1 MLVVGLI
8 SDTHGTL
15 RKQAI
20 RELRDADEILHAGDI
35 GGQDVAD
42 RLERIAPTEV
52 VAGNM
57 DPAGSWPPEKILR
70 VAGRRVLLV
79 HDIGH
84 IGSPSY
90 DFLQRAKGAEVD
102 LVVFGHSHRPAD
114 FTMEGIRFVNPGS
127 AGPSRG
133 GPPTVARMT
142 LTDDGV
148 EVVHVKVGD

>member
-15 RKQAI
+15 RKEAI
-20 RELRDADEILHAGDI
+20 RALRDADEILHAGDI

-42 RLERIAPTEV
+42 RLQRIAPTEV

-57 DPAGSWPPEKILR
+57 DPPGSWPYEKVLTI
-70 VAGRRVLLV
+70 VGRRVVLV

-90 DFLQRAKGAEVD
+90 DFLQRAHAFEAD
-102 LVVFGHSHRPAD
+102 MVVFGHSHRPAD
-114 FTMEGIRFVNPGS
+114 FTVEGIRFVNPGS

-133 GPPTVARMT
+133 GPPTIARMT
-142 LTDDGV
+142 MTDDGL
-148 EVVHVKVGD
+148 EIVHVKVGS